1 MVGKL
6 SEVARNV
13 LGMGNLASAVDE
25 LLTVD
30 VREAPGQQL
39 RDETVEIYRQINR
52 LNAALLQRVEA
63 VDRRGLVPEEGL
75 TTQAWLWH
83 ETRMSTAAAH
93 RTVRLGRNLADVLPL
108 TMAAMADGDISLD
121 HAQLISSLRTV
132 ITDTALTQ
140 VEQHAVAIARE
151 RRPDQLRGTVRYIKH
166 AYAPDKGVKDEQEL
180 HAQRSVSMASTFDG
194 AGVGRWTLPP
204 ASQETVATAIH
215 AASAPESGDTRTAE
229 QRRADALV
237 TVCEI
242 ALRSGD
248 LPITGGVKPH
258 VSIIVAADVIAEPLH
273 PRPLPDQL
281 FPHLDAIENELRN
294 RVVATGYGSVISP
307 TWARRFLCDAAV
319 SRIVMNAASEILDA
333 GRATRTFTTAQVRAI
348 VARDRH
354 CIWPGCD
361 TPAAW
366 CEAHHIHHWIDG
378 GPTNVDNGVLLCGRH
393 HDRIHL
399 HGHAITRKP
408 DGHYTVDLRKGSD
421 PHWHG
426 PRNRAGP

>member
-1 MVGKL
+1 MSVG
-6 SEVARNV
+6 ARNV

-25 LLTVD
+25 LFAVD

-39 RDETVEIYRQINR
+39 REETVEISRQINR
-52 LNAALLQRVEA
+52 LKAALLQRVEA

-83 ETRMSTAAAH
+83 ETRVSPAVAH
-93 RTVRLGRNLADVLPL
+93 RTVRLGRALADVLPL
-108 TMAAMADGDISLD
+108 TMTAMADGDVSEE
-121 HAQLISSLRTV
+121 HAHLIASLRRV
-132 ITDTALTQ
+132 ITDSALSQ
-140 VEQHAVAIARE
+140 VERHLVAIARE
-151 RRPDQLRGTVRYIKH
+151 RRPDQLRGTVQYVKH

-180 HAQRSVSMASTFDG
+180 HEQRGLSMASTFDG
-194 AGVGRWTLPP
+194 AGVGRWTLPS

-215 AASAPESGDTRTAE
+215 AASSPEANDTRTAD
-229 QRRADALV
+229 QRRADGLV

-242 ALRSGD
+242 AMRSGE

-258 VSIIVAADVIAEPLH
+258 VSIVVPAQVVAEPLQ
-273 PRPLPDQL
+273 PRPLPDEL
-281 FPHLDAIENELRN
+281 FPHLDAIEAELRS
-294 RVVATGYGSVISP
+294 RVVQTGFGSVISP

-319 SRIVMNAASEILDA
+319 SRIVMGAASEILDA
-333 GRATRTFTTAQVRAI
+333 GRATRTFTAAQVRAI

-366 CEAHHIHHWIDG
+366 CEAHHIRHWADG
-378 GPTNVDNGVLLCGRH
+378 GETSVDNGVLLCGRH

-399 HGHAITRKP
+399 YGHAIVNKP
-408 DGHYTVDLRKGSD
+408 DGHFTVDLRRGSD
-421 PHWHG
+421 PDWHG
-426 PRNRAGP
+426 PRSRAGP

>member
-1 MVGKL
+1 MF
-6 SEVARNV
+6 RTV

-25 LLTVD
+25 LLAVD

-39 RDETVEIYRQINR
+39 REETVEISREINR
-52 LNAALLQRVEA
+52 LKAALLQRVEA

-83 ETRMSTAAAH
+83 ETRVSPSVAH
-93 RTVRLGRNLADVLPL
+93 RTVRLGRDLADVLPL
-108 TMAAMADGDISLD
+108 TMAAMTDGDVSEE
-121 HAQLISSLRTV
+121 HAQQIASLRRV
-132 ITDTALTQ
+132 ITDSALSQ
-140 VEQHAVAIARE
+140 VEKHLVAIARE
-151 RRPDQLRGTVRYIKH
+151 RRPDQLRSTVRYVKH

-180 HAQRSVSMASTFDG
+180 HEQRSLSIASTFDG
-194 AGVGRWTLPP
+194 AGVGRWTLTP
-204 ASQETVATAIH
+204 ASQETVATALH
-215 AASAPESGDTRTAE
+215 AASAPEANDTRTAE

-242 ALRSGD
+242 ALRSGE

-258 VSIIVAADVIAEPLH
+258 VSIIVPADVIAEPLQ

-281 FPHLDAIENELRN
+281 FPHLDAVETELRS
-294 RVVATGYGSVISP
+294 RVVETGFGAVISP

-319 SRIVMNAASEILDA
+319 SRIVMSATSEILDA

-378 GPTNVDNGVLLCGRH
+378 GVTSVDNGVLLCGRH

-399 HGHAITRKP
+399 YGHAVIKRP
-408 DGHYTVDLRKGSD
+408 DGPFTVDLRKGSD
-421 PHWHG
+421 PNWHG
-426 PRNRAGP
+426 PRSRAGP

>member
-1 MVGKL
+1 
-6 SEVARNV
+6 
-13 LGMGNLASAVDE
+13 MGNLASAVDE
-25 LLTVD
+25 LLAVD
-30 VREAPGQQL
+30 VREASAQQL
-39 RDETVEIYRQINR
+39 RDETVEISRQINR
-52 LNAALLQRVEA
+52 LNAALLQHVEA
-63 VDRRGLVPEEGL
+63 IDRRGLVPDEGL

-83 ETRMSTAAAH
+83 ETRVSTAVAH
-93 RTVRLGRNLADVLPL
+93 RTVRLGRDLADVLPL
-108 TMAAMADGDISLD
+108 TMTAMADGDVSLD
-121 HAQLISSLRTV
+121 HAQLIASLRKV
-132 ITDTALTQ
+132 ITDSALSQ
-140 VEQHAVAIARE
+140 VEQHLVAIARE
-151 RRPDQLRGTVRYIKH
+151 RRPDQLRGTVRYVKH

-180 HAQRSVSMASTFDG
+180 HEDRSLSMASTFDG

-215 AASAPESGDTRTAE
+215 AASAPEAGDTRTAA

-237 TVCEI
+237 TIAEI

-258 VSIIVAADVIAEPLH
+258 VSIIVPADVIAEPLQ

-281 FPHLDAIENELRN
+281 FPHPDTIEAELRN
-294 RVVATGYGSVISP
+294 RVVQTGYGSVISP

-319 SRIVMNAASEILDA
+319 SRIVMTAASEILDA
-333 GRATRTFTTAQVRAI
+333 GRATRTFTAAQLRAI

-366 CEAHHIHHWIDG
+366 CEAHHAHHWTDG
-378 GPTNVDNGVLLCGRH
+378 GPTSVDNGVLLCGRH

-399 HGHAITRKP
+399 YGHAILKKP

-421 PHWHG
+421 ADWHG
-426 PRNRAGP
+426 PRSRAGP